1 MRMSVRI
8 NSSALAAFRRTT
20 SVAAT
25 DYFCKKATSR
35 LEANAQEMKSTL
47 LTMAATM
54 NKSVALQ
61 GAARRFALTRLL
73 LQRTRPSRRQARLYP
88 IELLQQHHD

>member
-1 MRMSVRI
+1 M
-8 NSSALAAFRRTT
+8 
-20 SVAAT
+20 
-25 DYFCKKATSR
+25 ATSR